1 MWQNEAIFKRD
12 LKEIVAPC
20 GACRQFI
27 AEFGLDSMIVIMSNA
42 KKEYKIVSVRD
53 ILPFAFDSG
62 ALDRHKE
69 INNNI
74 TEDCQN

>member
-1 MWQNEAIFKRD
+1 LN
-12 LKEIVAPC
+12 EIVAPC

-27 AEFGLDSMIVIMSNA
+27 AEFGLDSMKVIMSNA

-74 TEDCQN
+74 TEDC